1 MLHPKDEKYRFKLV
15 AVKDDDQQVVLVV
28 VVVVVDAVDVVVD
41 VDGVSTRS
49 KVKGGEQVEH
59 KTSKILRNVIASYY
73 FDGHLYVLLWISCSY
88 YIWKY
93 ALTCTAKH
101 GILSIQYFSDVYLF
115 KIAFLKW
122 INE

>member
-28 VVVVVDAVDVVVD
+28 VVVVFVDAVDVVVD

-59 KTSKILRNVIASYY
+59 KTSKI
-73 FDGHLYVLLWISCSY
+73 F
-88 YIWKY
+88 
-93 ALTCTAKH
+93 
-101 GILSIQYFSDVYLF
+101 
-115 KIAFLKW
+115 
-122 INE
+122 

>member
-15 AVKDDDQQVVLVV
+15 AGKDDDQQVVLVV

-59 KTSKILRNVIASYY
+59 KKRKI
-73 FDGHLYVLLWISCSY
+73 F
-88 YIWKY
+88 
-93 ALTCTAKH
+93 
-101 GILSIQYFSDVYLF
+101 
-115 KIAFLKW
+115 
-122 INE
+122 